1 MFATKETF
9 VLTVAAMLIALVV
22 TAWSRVHARWSWE
35 SLVKFIPWRD
45 VAIGS
50 LAVLAVWLLFFSS
63 FLTNSRGLLDSVLT
77 YLPWLKRAAGDS
89 PHIHPW
95 YFYFQRLGW
104 FHPVRG
110 PVWSETLILVLAVVG
125 MIGSFLPGRPLLIR
139 FLTIYSIVLATIY
152 SIISY
157 KTPWCLLNFYLGLL
171 LLAGVGGAFLIE
183 LVRKKI
189 AQLTIVALLLA
200 GTVQLTIQSWRASY
214 LFAADRRNPY
224 VYAQTVPD
232 ILNLVERVNGIAE
245 VSTNGFE
252 TVVKVIAPESDY
264 WPLPWYLRRFE
275 HVGWYSELP
284 ADPFAPIIIVSSDL
298 DARLD
303 DKSDRKWIMA
313 GMTELRPTKFLELY
327 VELELWKKYVEALQ
341 PPPEE

>member
-22 TAWSRVHARWSWE
+22 TAWSRVHARRSWE
-35 SLVKFIPWRD
+35 SLVEFIPWRD

-110 PVWSETLILVLAVVG
+110 PVWSEALILVLAVVG

>member
-1 MFATKETF
+1 
-9 VLTVAAMLIALVV
+9 
-22 TAWSRVHARWSWE
+22 
-35 SLVKFIPWRD
+35 
-45 VAIGS
+45 
-50 LAVLAVWLLFFSS
+50 
-63 FLTNSRGLLDSVLT
+63 
-77 YLPWLKRAAGDS
+77 
-89 PHIHPW
+89 
-95 YFYFQRLGW
+95 
-104 FHPVRG
+104 
-110 PVWSETLILVLAVVG
+110 

-327 VELELWKKYVEALQ
+327 VELELWKKYVEALP